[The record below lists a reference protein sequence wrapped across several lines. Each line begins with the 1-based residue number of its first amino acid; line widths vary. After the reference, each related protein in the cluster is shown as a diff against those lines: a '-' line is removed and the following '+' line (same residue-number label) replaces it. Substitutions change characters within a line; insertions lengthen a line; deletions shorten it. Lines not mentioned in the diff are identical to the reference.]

1 MRTNLLAKENLISRR
16 TFTRLLSHLYNSLQ
30 RIFKTPRKLNLDFNP
45 IGWKGSERFPILLI
59 LLLFVHQIMT
69 IAVKGTTQQTDKRHT
84 QKPRT

>member
-1 MRTNLLAKENLISRR
+1 MRTNLLLRRISWRAGHLQGSYH
-16 TFTRLLSHLYNSLQ
+16 TYTTLYKGYLKLLVN
-30 RIFKTPRKLNLDFNP
+30 LNLDFNP